1 MPWQFLQSFLIALAK
16 KITPPQRLSIPYTL
30 LYFPLQHLLPLDIIV
45 SRLIGYLPPWNVNSR
60 MVLSAAV
67 SPMHRRVSATVSAQY
82 ILVGWPMD

>member
-1 MPWQFLQSFLIALAK
+1 MQCYLLNYPLL
-16 KITPPQRLSIPYTL
+16 TSID
-30 LYFPLQHLLPLDIIV
+30 DIIV

-67 SPMHRRVSATVSAQY
+67 SPMHRRESATVSAQY